1 MSATTF
7 REAVP
12 NRLYDGDTLHHATDH
27 KRLRAQHGAVF
38 KAMAGEAWLTLTEL
52 EKATGYPQASVSARL
67 RDFRK
72 EKFGGHTVLRRRR
85 RNAGGTWEYCLL
97 LNHERSAD
105 TGEVS

>member
-1 MSATTF
+1 MSTANF

-12 NRLYDGDTLHHATDH
+12 NRLYDGDTLHHDTDH
-27 KRLRAQHGAVF
+27 KRLRAQHAAVF
-38 KAMAGEAWLTLTEL
+38 KAMAGEAWLTLAEL
-52 EKATGYPQASVSARL
+52 ETATSYPQASVSARL

-97 LNHERSAD
+97 LNSEQSAEK
-105 TGEVS
+105 GEVS